1 MRFNRGIAFMLVAGL
16 FMGIAVYQATRD
28 GGGVAVWIAL
38 GAVFIALVAASKKGK
53 GSDDAP
59 R

>member
-1 MRFNRGIAFMLVAGL
+1 MRFNRGIGFMLVAGL
-16 FMGIAVYQATRD
+16 FMGIAVYLATRD
-28 GGGVAVWIAL
+28 RGGVAVWIAL

-53 GSDDAP
+53 GGDDAP

>member
-1 MRFNRGIAFMLVAGL
+1 MRFNRGIGFMLVAGL
-16 FMGIAVYQATRD
+16 FLGIAVYQATGDR
-28 GGGVAVWIAL
+28 GGAAVWIAL

-53 GSDDAP
+53 GGDDAP